1 MKENIKYLGLFTSIL
16 VLIFGVVLMNISG
29 THLFFEK
36 AAEPVAEVAKV
47 AKVVDPKQLACMAK
61 NIFYEA
67 NGEPISGQAAVA
79 RVVMN
84 RIQHGFGSNPCNVIY
99 QANYV
104 EKQNDEGD
112 TYKQKMCQFSWV
124 CEGKGEP
131 NKNSPGYMK
140 AKEIAYD
147 VLAYDAYNDVV
158 PKSTLFFH
166 NTSVQPNWPYAQ
178 VKKIGNHVFYSRG
191 KKKNQNKISS
201 PAATDK
207 S

>member
-1 MKENIKYLGLFTSIL
+1 MNTRVKIIGIFASIL
-16 VLIFGVVLMNISG
+16 VLVFGIGIINIDNHTDTSE
-29 THLFFEK
+29 TVE
-36 AAEPVAEVAKV
+36 EVAKV

-67 NGEPISGQAAVA
+67 NGEPTQGQAAVA

-84 RIQHGFGSNPCNVIY
+84 RIRHGFGSNPCNVIY
-99 QANYV
+99 QANYI
-104 EKQNDEGD
+104 EKQNEEGD
-112 TYKQKMCQFSWV
+112 MYKQKVCQFSWV

-131 NKNSPGYMK
+131 NKNSPGYIK

-147 VLAYDAYNDVV
+147 VLAYDAYEDVV

-166 NTSVQPNWPYAQ
+166 NLTVQPSWPYQHA
-178 VKKIGNHVFYSRG
+178 KKIGNHIFYSKG
-191 KKKNQNKISS
+191 KKKQNKNQTTINR
-201 PAATDK
+201 DK

>member
-1 MKENIKYLGLFTSIL
+1 MTEKVKLLRLLTGVMVI
-16 VLIFGVVLMNISG
+16 IFGVFLINNEDNYF
-29 THLFFEK
+29 LNE
-36 AAEPVAEVAKV
+36 APEPVTEIEKV

-67 NGEPISGQAAVA
+67 NGEPIIGQAAVA

-99 QANYV
+99 QANYI
-104 EKQNDEGD
+104 EKQSEEGE
-112 TYKQKMCQFSWV
+112 TYKEKVCQFSWV

-131 NKNSPGYMK
+131 NKNSPGYIK

-147 VLAYDAYNDVV
+147 VLAYDAYEDVV

-166 NTSVQPNWPYAQ
+166 NLTVQPNWPYQHAKQ
-178 VKKIGNHVFYSRG
+178 IGNHIFYSKPKR
-191 KKKNQNKISS
+191 KQKNQK
-201 PAATDK
+201 
-207 S
+207 

>member
-1 MKENIKYLGLFTSIL
+1 MNTRVKIIGIFASIL
-16 VLIFGVVLMNISG
+16 VLVFGIGIINIDNHTDTSE
-29 THLFFEK
+29 TVE
-36 AAEPVAEVAKV
+36 EVAKV

-67 NGEPISGQAAVA
+67 NGEPTQGQAAVA

-84 RIQHGFGSNPCNVIY
+84 RIRHGFGSNPCNVIY
-99 QANYV
+99 QANYI
-104 EKQNDEGD
+104 EKQNEEGD
-112 TYKQKMCQFSWV
+112 TYKQKVCQFSWV

-131 NKNSPGYMK
+131 NKNSPGYIK

-147 VLAYDAYNDVV
+147 VLAYDAYEDVV

-166 NTSVQPNWPYAQ
+166 NLTVEPSWPYQHA
-178 VKKIGNHVFYSRG
+178 KKIGNHIFYSKG
-191 KKKNQNKISS
+191 KKKPKKIQ
-201 PAATDK
+201 TVTNLDK

>member
-1 MKENIKYLGLFTSIL
+1 MNTRVKIIGIFASIL
-16 VLIFGVVLMNISG
+16 VLVFGIGIINIDNHTDTSE
-29 THLFFEK
+29 TVE
-36 AAEPVAEVAKV
+36 EVAKV

-67 NGEPISGQAAVA
+67 NGEPTQGQAAVA

-84 RIQHGFGSNPCNVIY
+84 RIRHGFGSNPCNVIY
-99 QANYV
+99 QANYI
-104 EKQNDEGD
+104 EKQNEEGD
-112 TYKQKMCQFSWV
+112 MYKQKVCQFSWV

-131 NKNSPGYMK
+131 NKNSPGYIK

-147 VLAYDAYNDVV
+147 VLAHDAYEDVV

-166 NTSVQPNWPYAQ
+166 NLTVQPSWPYQHA
-178 VKKIGNHVFYSRG
+178 KKIGNHIFYSKG
-191 KKKNQNKISS
+191 KKKQNKNQ
-201 PAATDK
+201 TTMNLDK

>member
-1 MKENIKYLGLFTSIL
+1 MNTRVKIIGIFASIL
-16 VLIFGVVLMNISG
+16 VLVFGIGIINIDNHTDTSE
-29 THLFFEK
+29 TVE
-36 AAEPVAEVAKV
+36 EVAKV

-67 NGEPISGQAAVA
+67 NGEPTQGQAAVA

-84 RIQHGFGSNPCNVIY
+84 RIRHGFGSNPCNVIY
-99 QANYV
+99 QANYI
-104 EKQNDEGD
+104 EKQNEEGD
-112 TYKQKMCQFSWV
+112 MYKQKVCQFSWV

-131 NKNSPGYMK
+131 NKNSPGYIK

-147 VLAYDAYNDVV
+147 GLAYDAYEDVV

-166 NTSVQPNWPYAQ
+166 NLTVQPSWPYQHA
-178 VKKIGNHVFYSRG
+178 KKIGNHIFYSKG
-191 KKKNQNKISS
+191 KKKQNKNQTTINL
-201 PAATDK
+201 DK